1 MTAKVV
7 LETRGLE
14 VESSGE
20 QMGSERRS
28 PIW

>member
-1 MTAKVV
+1 MTAEVV
-7 LETRGLE
+7 LETRGFE

-20 QMGSERRS
+20 RMGSERRS